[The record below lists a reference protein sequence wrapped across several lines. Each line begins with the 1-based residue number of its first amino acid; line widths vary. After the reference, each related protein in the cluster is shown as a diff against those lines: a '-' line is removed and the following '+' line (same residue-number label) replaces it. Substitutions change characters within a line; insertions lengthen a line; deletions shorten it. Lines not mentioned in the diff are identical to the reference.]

1 LTIVENDDPIQA
13 AAALAHWVG
22 DQEDELRALDEA
34 FSQLKESLPKDLDG
48 I

>member
-1 LTIVENDDPIQA
+1 LTLAENDDPIQA
-13 AAALAHWVG
+13 ASALAQWVG